1 MKLQCADRILDLS
14 TTQVMG
20 VLNTTPDSFSDGGQF
35 ASLEL
40 ALRHAESMVNDG
52 AAIIDVGGESTRPGA
67 VPVSLSEEL
76 ERVIPVVERITAR
89 LDVCVSVDSSSPEV
103 MKEAKLAGAHILN
116 DVRALT
122 REGALDAAIESQL
135 PVCIM
140 HMQGEPDTMQN
151 NPEYAQV
158 VQDVAGYLRQRIH
171 ACLAAGMSKDQLLID
186 PGFGFGKTLT
196 HNYQLLA
203 QLDAFAELNVPLLI
217 GLSRKSMIGGVL
229 LDSAGNPRD
238 VEDRVAG
245 SVSGAVIAAMK
256 GAHIVRVHDV
266 KDTVDAL
273 KVVQATKEQER

>member
-35 ASLEL
+35 ASLDL

>member
-35 ASLEL
+35 ASLDL

-158 VQDVAGYLRQRIH
+158 VQDVAGYLRQRIN
-171 ACLAAGMSKDQLLID
+171 ACLNAGMCKDQLLID

-203 QLDAFAELNVPLLI
+203 QLDAFTELNVPMLI

-229 LDSAGNPRD
+229 LDSTGSPRD

>member
-67 VPVSLSEEL
+67 LPVSLSEEL

-186 PGFGFGKTLT
+186 PGFGFGKTMT

>member
-35 ASLEL
+35 ASLDL

-67 VPVSLSEEL
+67 VPVSLNEEL

-158 VQDVAGYLRQRIH
+158 VQDVAGYLRQRIN
-171 ACLAAGMSKDQLLID
+171 ACLNAGMCKDQLLID

-203 QLDAFAELNVPLLI
+203 QLDAFTELNVPMLI

-229 LDSAGNPRD
+229 LDSTGSPRD

>member
-20 VLNTTPDSFSDGGQF
+20 VLNTTPDSYSDGGQF

-40 ALRHAESMVNDG
+40 ALRHAESMVNNG

-135 PVCIM
+135 PVF
-140 HMQGEPDTMQN
+140 
-151 NPEYAQV
+151 
-158 VQDVAGYLRQRIH
+158 
-171 ACLAAGMSKDQLLID
+171 S
-186 PGFGFGKTLT
+186 
-196 HNYQLLA
+196 
-203 QLDAFAELNVPLLI
+203 
-217 GLSRKSMIGGVL
+217 
-229 LDSAGNPRD
+229 
-238 VEDRVAG
+238 
-245 SVSGAVIAAMK
+245 
-256 GAHIVRVHDV
+256 HD
-266 KDTVDAL
+266 
-273 KVVQATKEQER
+273 

>member
-1 MKLQCADRILDLS
+1 MKLHCADRTLDLS

>member
-1 MKLQCADRILDLS
+1 
-14 TTQVMG
+14 
-20 VLNTTPDSFSDGGQF
+20 
-35 ASLEL
+35 LEL

-196 HNYQLLA
+196 HNYQLLP